1 MKHLMSGNEATAR
14 GVYEAGIKICSA
26 YPGTPSTEILENLPQ
41 YKDDVYCEWA
51 PNEKVATE
59 VAYGAS
65 IAGSRSFCTMKMV
78 GLNVAADPLFTA
90 GYMGVG
96 GAFIVV
102 TADDPSCHS
111 SQNEQDNRHYARA
124 AKIAMVE
131 PSDAQECKDFV
142 ALACEVS
149 ELFDTPVLYRTTT
162 RVCHSKGLVE
172 FGQRTE
178 HTHAPYARN
187 VRKFVCTPAHAYANH
202 PLVEERLEKL
212 REYGCTRALENGL
225 NKLEMGDGR
234 VGVITASI
242 AYEYAKE
249 VFPEGTSFLKLGLT
263 FPLPM
268 DLIRDF
274 ASKVEKLYVIE
285 ELEPFMED
293 QIKAAGIPCVGK
305 ELTGLLYELNTQ
317 LLRQRV
323 LGQKADYRT
332 VDVAPANRPPAL
344 CPGCPHR
351 GFFYTLSKNKNYVV
365 TGDIGCYTLG
375 CAAPLNCMDSVVCMG
390 AGFSAGMGIAKS
402 FEKEGVTGKVV
413 FGVVGDSTFFHSGMT
428 GAAEI
433 VYNKGH
439 MIPCVLDNRITGM
452 TGHQDNPGTGYTLQ
466 GDPTAL
472 LSVEKI
478 LTALGFAPVLTV
490 DPQDLKAMK
499 AAVDQAVAALDAGQQ
514 PAIVTRRPC
523 LLIKRDK
530 FRKGMC
536 RVNAD
541 KCRSCRSCLKVG
553 CPAISLENGKA
564 VIDRTQC
571 VGCTVCAQVCP
582 FDAIEVRGGLARVNA
597 SKCTG
602 CGKCAETCPRNVLE
616 LVPARARGMVF
627 CSTKDRLKAVTE
639 VCKVGC
645 IKCGRCVK
653 SCPAD
658 AVTLENDRI
667 HINHKVCLTYGP
679 ECGEA
684 CAAACARE
692 ALRVLCP
699 SAPLKSEAPAGATSA
714 PGKPLDA
721 KSAAQAAPASQGKAA
736 PAPVQSA
743 PAAPEA
749 APAPAAKENV
759 S

>member
-375 CAAPLNCMDSVVCMG
+375 AAAPLQAIDTTICMG
-390 AGFSAGMGIAKS
+390 ASVSGLHGFNKASG
-402 FEKEGVTGKVV
+402 EKNAARTVAVI
-413 FGVVGDSTFFHSGMT
+413 GDSTFMHSGVT
-428 GAAEI
+428 GLINIA
-433 VYNKGH
+433 YNESTSTV
-439 MIPCVLDNRITGM
+439 IILDNSITGM
-452 TGHQDNPGTGYTLQ
+452 TGHQQNPTTGFNLK
-466 GDPTAL
+466 GDPCTKIDLEAL
-472 LSVEKI
+472 CHAVGI
-478 LTALGFAPVLTV
+478 RRVQIV
-490 DPQDLKAMK
+490 DPYDLAACDKALK
-499 AAVDQAVAALDAGQQ
+499 EELAANEPSV
-514 PAIVTRRPC
+514 IISRRPC
-523 LLIKRDK
+523 ALLKYVKHPGPIEAKPE
-530 FRKGMC
+530 
-536 RVNAD
+536 
-541 KCRSCRSCLKVG
+541 KCVGCKSCMKLG
-553 CPAISLENGKA
+553 CPAISVMGGK
-564 VIDRTQC
+564 VQIDNT
-571 VGCTVCAQVCP
+571 
-582 FDAIEVRGGLARVNA
+582 L
-597 SKCTG
+597 CTG
-602 CGKCAETCPRNVLE
+602 CGLCRQLC
-616 LVPARARGMVF
+616 
-627 CSTKDRLKAVTE
+627 
-639 VCKVGC
+639 
-645 IKCGRCVK
+645 
-653 SCPAD
+653 
-658 AVTLENDRI
+658 
-667 HINHKVCLTYGP
+667 HKGAL
-679 ECGEA
+679 GE
-684 CAAACARE
+684 
-692 ALRVLCP
+692 
-699 SAPLKSEAPAGATSA
+699 
-714 PGKPLDA
+714 
-721 KSAAQAAPASQGKAA
+721 
-736 PAPVQSA
+736 
-743 PAAPEA
+743 
-749 APAPAAKENV
+749 
-759 S
+759 

>member
-26 YPGTPSTEILENLPQ
+26 YPGTPSTEILENLPTYQ
-41 YKDDVYCEWA
+41 KDVYCEWA
-51 PNEKVATE
+51 PNEKVAVE

-96 GAFIVV
+96 GGFVVV

-131 PSDAQECKDFV
+131 PSDPQECKDFV
-142 ALACEVS
+142 ALACELS
-149 ELFDTPVLYRTTT
+149 EEFDTPVLYRTTT
-162 RVCHSKGLVE
+162 RVCHSKGLVQWGE
-172 FGQRTE
+172 RRE
-178 HTHAPYARN
+178 HTAPPYRRN

-202 PLVEERLEKL
+202 PLVEERLRRLE
-212 REYGCTRALENGL
+212 EYGCTRALENGL
-225 NKLEMGDGR
+225 NKRELGDGK
-234 VGVITASI
+234 VGVITASVS
-242 AYEYAKE
+242 YEYAKE

-274 ASKVEKLYVIE
+274 ASRVEKLYVIE

-317 LLRQRV
+317 LLRERV
-323 LGQKADYRT
+323 LGEKTDFRKT
-332 VDVAPANRPPAL
+332 DVTPASRPPAL

-375 CAAPLNCMDSVVCMG
+375 SAAPLNCMDSVVCMG

-402 FEKEGVTGKVV
+402 FEREGVTDKTI
-413 FGVVGDSTFFHSGMT
+413 FGVMGDSTFFHSGMT

-433 VYNKGH
+433 IYNNGR

-452 TGHQDNPGTGYTLQ
+452 TGHQDNPGTGYTLL
-466 GDPTAL
+466 GDEAPM

-478 LTALGFAPVLTV
+478 FTAMGFAPVLTV
-490 DPQDLKAMK
+490 DPQDLTAMK
-499 AAVDQAVAALDAGQQ
+499 ETVDRAVAALERGQH

-523 LLIKRDK
+523 LLIKRDR
-530 FRKGMC
+530 FQKGMC
-536 RVNAD
+536 HVEPD

-553 CPAISLENGKA
+553 CPAVSMEEGKA

-582 FDAIEVRGGLARVNA
+582 FGAIVKEEV
-597 SKCTG
+597 
-602 CGKCAETCPRNVLE
+602 
-616 LVPARARGMVF
+616 
-627 CSTKDRLKAVTE
+627 
-639 VCKVGC
+639 
-645 IKCGRCVK
+645 
-653 SCPAD
+653 
-658 AVTLENDRI
+658 
-667 HINHKVCLTYGP
+667 
-679 ECGEA
+679 
-684 CAAACARE
+684 
-692 ALRVLCP
+692 
-699 SAPLKSEAPAGATSA
+699 
-714 PGKPLDA
+714 
-721 KSAAQAAPASQGKAA
+721 
-736 PAPVQSA
+736 
-743 PAAPEA
+743 
-749 APAPAAKENV
+749 
-759 S
+759 